1 MATDVLMPQMGESI
15 FEGTITKWLKK
26 PGDKVNRDEP
36 LFEIS
41 TDKVDAEI
49 PAPAAGVLKEI
60 KVKEGATVQVNT
72 VVGVI
77 DAEGTAAATPTQS
90 GPSQQQS
97 PPPAQTKAA
106 PQADGAPAGQQPPA
120 TEKSAPVQQEKS
132 AQHEPG
138 SPGRAGF
145 ARTGVDEPAAS
156 AGANGGAGTDVVM
169 PQMGESIFEGTITK
183 WLKKV
188 GDKVQRDEPLFEIST
203 DKVDAEIPAPTSGVL
218 REIKVKEGTTVQVN
232 TVVAVIGGAGAP
244 AQAAPARPA
253 ATPTSQP
260 SAPQQG
266 TPERAG
272 AQPQAP
278 PPHLEVV
285 APTGDGGHAGE
296 RVRSSPLVRRIA
308 RENNI
313 DLTRVPGTGLGGRIS
328 KHDIENFIQQH
339 GTATGRPQA
348 VTAPPRPAPS
358 APQQPA
364 QAAAVPTPTPS
375 RPPAPAP
382 AQAVPGELV
391 PMTPMRKK
399 IAERMVESKH
409 TSAHV
414 HSIFKVDMTRIV
426 KLREKR
432 RKDWEARNS
441 VKLTY
446 MPFIAK
452 AMLHGIRVKPVMN
465 ASVVGDAIQYHKSVN
480 IGIAVALDWGLIVPV
495 VKGAENLSF
504 VGLQRSISDLGERAR
519 NKKLLPDDVQG
530 GTITIT
536 NPGIFGPQFGLPII
550 LQPQV
555 AILGMGGIFKEPVVV
570 TDDDGN
576 DSIAVRHIIRL
587 SIGYDHRIID
597 GADADQFMV
606 AVREY
611 LEGFNEDIG

>member
-1 MATDVLMPQMGESI
+1 MGESI

-26 PGDKVNRDEP
+26 PGDKVQRDEP

-77 DAEGTAAATPTQS
+77 DAEGSAAKASAPA
-90 GPSQQQS
+90 
-97 PPPAQTKAA
+97 PAQGKAA
-106 PQADGAPAGQQPPA
+106 PAQPEPSQSSSSQADGAPAAQQPPA
-120 TEKSAPVQQEKS
+120 TEQSAPVQEKHGS
-132 AQHEPG
+132 AP
-138 SPGRAGF
+138 
-145 ARTGVDEPAAS
+145 
-156 AGANGGAGTDVVM
+156 AGANGGAGIDVVM

-203 DKVDAEIPAPTSGVL
+203 DKVDAEIPAPAAGVL

-232 TVVAVIGGAGAP
+232 SVVAVIGGAGAQGKSAP
-244 AQAAPARPA
+244 AQAAPAKPQA
-253 ATPTSQP
+253 AP
-260 SAPQQG
+260 
-266 TPERAG
+266 
-272 AQPQAP
+272 QPQAVQSQSTQQQP
-278 PPHLEVV
+278 PQPQPVV
-285 APTGDGGHAGE
+285 SFPASDRGQDGE
-296 RVRSSPLVRRIA
+296 RLRSSPLVRRMA
-308 RENNI
+308 RENNV
-313 DLTRVPGTGLGGRIS
+313 DLNQVPGTGLGGRIS
-328 KHDIENFIQQH
+328 KTDIQNFIQQH
-339 GTATGRPQA
+339 DAGGGRPQVVPA
-348 VTAPPRPAPS
+348 QPRSAQQAPPQQAQSQQTQTQQTQTQPSPRPS
-358 APQQPA
+358 APPA
-364 QAAAVPTPTPS
+364 IQTM
-375 RPPAPAP
+375 
-382 AQAVPGELV
+382 PGELV

-414 HSIFKVDMTRIV
+414 HSVFKVDMTRIA
-426 KLREKR
+426 KFREKN
-432 RKDWEARNS
+432 RKAWEARNG
-441 VKLTY
+441 VKLTFL
-446 MPFIAK
+446 PFIAK
-452 AMLHGIRVKPVMN
+452 ALLHGIRVKPIIN
-465 ASVVGDAIQYHKSVN
+465 ASVVGDSIQYHKNVN

-504 VGLQRSISDLGERAR
+504 VGLQRTIVDLGERAR
-519 NKKLLPDDVQG
+519 TKKLVPDDVQG

-536 NPGIFGPQFGLPII
+536 NPGIYGPQFGLPII

-570 TDDDGN
+570 TDEDGN

-587 SIGYDHRIID
+587 SVGYDHRIID

-611 LEGFNEDIG
+611 LENFNEDIG